1 MNVYNFPQKTDYTMK
16 RSTILEQYNSQGV
29 PSTQDRS
36 SVSKRSSFNM
46 ISHYPPSVEQP
57 RTPKA
62 NNNYASCNMDKIP
75 VSNQFYHQ
83 SNYLNH
89 QTHTYHQSYPVQ
101 QIPIHRS

>member
-1 MNVYNFPQKTDYTMK
+1 MFNFPQKADYTLK
-16 RSTILEQYNSQGV
+16 RSTILENYNSQGV

-62 NNNYASCNMDKIP
+62 NNSYGYCNIDKIP

-89 QTHTYHQSYPVQ
+89 QTHTYQQIYPVQ
-101 QIPIHRS
+101 QIGMHRS